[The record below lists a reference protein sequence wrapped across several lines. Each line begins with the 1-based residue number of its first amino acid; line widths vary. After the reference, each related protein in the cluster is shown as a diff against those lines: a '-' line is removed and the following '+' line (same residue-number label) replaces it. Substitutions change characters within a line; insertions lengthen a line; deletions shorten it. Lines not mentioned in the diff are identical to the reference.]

1 MSSMPTTLPPRDD
14 DDKPQ
19 DPATTEV
26 VQTPM
31 GSQWNVRRCR
41 FTVLSGQSQ
50 GAVAQLQ
57 SPFFRV
63 GKDTS
68 CEVLIPDVSVS
79 RKHLEVRLTNE
90 GFEITDTGSRNGT
103 WIAGMRISKVTLRG
117 SAELVVGNVR
127 MRFDPV
133 DEHVQLK
140 LSDKENFGKLRGR
153 SPLMRAVFAMMEKAA
168 ESDVTLLIEG
178 ESGTG
183 KEVAARAVHTEGRR
197 KDGPFIV
204 FDCSAI
210 PAPLLPSELFG
221 HVKGAFTG
229 ANQAR
234 PGAFRSAH
242 GGTIFLDEIGE
253 LPLDQQAALL
263 RVVETHMVRP
273 VGSNVEAPADVR
285 IVAATNR
292 RLENEVAAGRFRKDL
307 YHRLSVVKV
316 TLPPLRA
323 RAEDIELTVNAL
335 LGEARKS
342 NPKLPETFPRTLI
355 EAFMRYRWPG
365 NVRELRN
372 VVERSL
378 ALGAVDG
385 SDLAL
390 EANAIHGPAAPGGTI
405 QVPFAMPYAD
415 AKEAVLTAFEE
426 AYARA
431 ALERHHNNVSR
442 AARASGLSR
451 RHLQRLMAR
460 LGLRD
465 TGPASGD

>member
-1 MSSMPTTLPPRDD
+1 MPTTLPPPEEDE
-14 DDKPQ
+14 KPH

-41 FTVLSGQSQ
+41 FTVLSGQAQ
-50 GAVAQLQ
+50 GTQAQLS

-140 LSDKENFGKLRGR
+140 LSDKEIFGKLRGR
-153 SPLMRAVFAMMEKAA
+153 SPLMRAVFAMLEKAA

-183 KEVAARAVHTEGRR
+183 KEIAARAVHTEGRR
-197 KDGPFIV
+197 KEGPFIV

-210 PAPLLPSELFG
+210 PAPLLASELFG

-263 RVVETHMVRP
+263 RVVETHQVRP

-335 LGEARKS
+335 LEDARKT
-342 NPKLPETFPRTLI
+342 NPKLPESFPRTLI

-415 AKEAVLTAFEE
+415 AKEAVLTSFEE

-431 ALERHHNNVSR
+431 ALERHNNNVSR

-465 TGPASGD
+465 TGPGE

>member
-1 MSSMPTTLPPRDD
+1 VSSMPNVIDED
-14 DDKPQ
+14 AIEAN
-19 DPATTEV
+19 DPKGEATATEV
-26 VQTPM
+26 VSTPM
-31 GSQWNVRRCR
+31 GPAWNVRRCR
-41 FTVLSGQSQ
+41 FTILNGANQ
-50 GAVAQLQ
+50 GAVAMLS

-63 GKDTS
+63 GKDPT

-90 GFEITDTGSRNGT
+90 GFELTDVGSRNGT
-103 WIAGMRISKVTLRG
+103 WIAGMKVRNVVLRG
-117 SAELVVGNVR
+117 SAEVVLGNVR
-127 MRFDPV
+127 LRFDPV
-133 DEHVQLK
+133 DDHVQIN
-140 LSDKENFGKLRGR
+140 LSEREVFGKLRGK
-153 SPLMRAVFAMMEKAA
+153 SPLMRAVFSVLEKAS

-183 KEVAARAVHTEGRR
+183 KEVAARAVHSEGRR
-197 KDGPFIV
+197 KEGPFVV
-204 FDCSAI
+204 FDCSAV
-210 PAPLLPSELFG
+210 PAPLLASELFG

-229 ANQAR
+229 AAASR

-242 GGTIFLDEIGE
+242 GGTLFLDEIGE

-263 RVVETHMVRP
+263 RVVETHSVRP
-273 VGSNVEAPADVR
+273 VGANAEVPADVR

-292 RLENEVAAGRFRKDL
+292 RLEHEVAAGRFRKDL
-307 YHRLSVVKV
+307 YHRISVVRV

-323 RAEDIELTVNAL
+323 RAEDIELTVAAL
-335 LGEARKS
+335 LFDGRKG
-342 NPKLPETFPRTLI
+342 NPNLPEQLPKSLL

-385 SDLAL
+385 SDLQL
-390 EANAIHGPAAPGGTI
+390 EANAIHGTPAPGGTI

-431 ALERHHNNVSR
+431 ALERHGNNVSR
-442 AARASGLSR
+442 AARSSGLSR

-460 LGLRD
+460 LGLRE
-465 TGPASGD
+465 A

>member
-1 MSSMPTTLPPRDD
+1 VSSMANTLPPPEDD
-14 DDKPQ
+14 EKPH

-41 FTVLSGQSQ
+41 FTVLSGQAQ
-50 GAVAQLQ
+50 GTQAQLQ

-140 LSDKENFGKLRGR
+140 LSDKEIFGKLRGR
-153 SPLMRAVFAMMEKAA
+153 SPLMRAVFAMLEKAA

-183 KEVAARAVHTEGRR
+183 KEIAARAVHTEGRR
-197 KDGPFIV
+197 KEGPFIV

-210 PAPLLPSELFG
+210 PAPLLASELFG

-263 RVVETHMVRP
+263 RVVETHQVRP

-335 LGEARKS
+335 LEDARKT
-342 NPKLPETFPRTLI
+342 NPTLPESFPRTLI

-415 AKEAVLTAFEE
+415 AKEAVLTSFEE

-431 ALERHHNNVSR
+431 ALERHNNNVSR

-465 TGPASGD
+465 TGPAE

>member
-1 MSSMPTTLPPRDD
+1 MSSLPMPPIEQDD
-14 DDKPQ
+14 DNHPDGGHS
-19 DPATTEV
+19 TELV
-26 VQTPM
+26 STST
-31 GSQWNVRRCR
+31 GTAWNVRRCK
-41 FTVLSGQSQ
+41 FTILSGQST
-50 GAVAQLQ
+50 GAVAMLT

-63 GKDTS
+63 GKDPS

-79 RKHLEVRLTNE
+79 RRHLEVHLTAD
-90 GFEITDTGSRNGT
+90 GFELTDAGSRNGT
-103 WIAGMRISKVTLRG
+103 WIAGMRVSKVTLRG
-117 SAELVVGNVR
+117 SAELILGNVR
-127 MRFDPV
+127 LRFDPV
-133 DEHVQLK
+133 DEHVQVK

-153 SPLMRAVFAMMEKAA
+153 SPLMRAVFALLERGA
-168 ESDVTLLIEG
+168 ESDVTMLIEG

-183 KEVAARAVHTEGRR
+183 KEVAARGIHTEGKR

-229 ANQAR
+229 AAQNR

-242 GGTIFLDEIGE
+242 GGTLFLDEIGE
-253 LPLDQQAALL
+253 LPLDQQAQLL
-263 RVVETHMVRP
+263 RTVETRSVRP
-273 VGSNVEAPADVR
+273 VGATAEVPADVR

-307 YHRLSVVKV
+307 YHRLSVVRI
-316 TLPPLRA
+316 TMPPLRA
-323 RAEDIELTVNAL
+323 RAEDIELTVQAL
-335 LGEARKS
+335 LDEARKT
-342 NPKLPETFPRTLI
+342 NPKIPDHFPKQLL

-390 EANAIHGPAAPGGTI
+390 ESQAIHGNAAPGGAI
-405 QVPFAMPYAD
+405 QVPFAMPYSD

-431 ALERHHNNVSR
+431 ALERHANNVSR

-460 LGLRD
+460 LGLRENND
-465 TGPASGD
+465 